1 MTKPKH
7 YTLQCKDV
15 FVVLRDYLDIPMTA
29 EDKTPVRVFDASL
42 YLFIDG
48 AYHYMQSMD
57 GEYESWKQFFN
68 RASAR
73 GYCLGCDISY
83 IKDEPQIDIEV
94 YMEDQVNQLHAHAMF
109 DANRNEPVSEQQL
122 EFARVLLDMRA
133 LYLRKNAAYG
143 NGAIGSTG
151 LYGVAVRMSDKVHR
165 LLTLTRSGSDGTADE
180 SITDTLLDLAVYA
193 VIGIIVLRGKWGVDD
208 SQ

>member
-1 MTKPKH
+1 MLLVIRVKSLE
-7 YTLQCKDV
+7 YLIRWVEALAVQSIVLVAVADDYGRSSDV
-15 FVVLRDYLDIPMTA
+15 
-29 EDKTPVRVFDASL
+29 
-42 YLFIDG
+42 
-48 AYHYMQSMD
+48 
-57 GEYESWKQFFN
+57 
-68 RASAR
+68 
-73 GYCLGCDISY
+73 
-83 IKDEPQIDIEV
+83 
-94 YMEDQVNQLHAHAMF
+94 DQVS
-109 DANRNEPVSEQQL
+109 DQQL
-122 EFARVLLDMRA
+122 EFSRVLLEMRA